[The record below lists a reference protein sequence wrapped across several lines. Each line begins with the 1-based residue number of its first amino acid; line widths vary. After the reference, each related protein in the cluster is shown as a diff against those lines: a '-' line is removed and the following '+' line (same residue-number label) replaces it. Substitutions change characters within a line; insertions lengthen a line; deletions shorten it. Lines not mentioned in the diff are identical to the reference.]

1 MGNKNQLFTFL
12 AIDCVNKK
20 MKEKKNPLTHS
31 QQLTK
36 NIQDVQGGL
45 NVSAVL

>member
-1 MGNKNQLFTFL
+1 MNKLGEQKNE
-12 AIDCVNKK
+12 
-20 MKEKKNPLTHS
+20 EKKSPLTHS

>member
-1 MGNKNQLFTFL
+1 MNKLGEQ
-12 AIDCVNKK
+12 KK
-20 MKEKKNPLTHS
+20 RRKQKTPLTHS

>member
-1 MGNKNQLFTFL
+1 MNKLGEQ
-12 AIDCVNKK
+12 KK
-20 MKEKKNPLTHS
+20 EEKKKTPLTHS

-45 NVSAVL
+45 NISAVL